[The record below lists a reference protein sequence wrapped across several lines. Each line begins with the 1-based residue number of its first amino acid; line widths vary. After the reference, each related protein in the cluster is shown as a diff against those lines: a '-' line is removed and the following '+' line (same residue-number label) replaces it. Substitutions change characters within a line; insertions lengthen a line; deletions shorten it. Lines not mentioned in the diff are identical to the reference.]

1 MQAIPASETASPAL
15 WQQRPQVSV
24 IMLTRDHEPYLAEAV
39 SSVIAQR
46 LEGSLELLI
55 GEDCSA
61 DGTLAL
67 ALALQRQWPAMIR
80 VIHAEVNVGIRD
92 NFLRLLVRARAPLIA
107 VLEGDDRWVHP
118 HKLALQS
125 RLLRADP
132 SLACVG
138 GITLNR
144 PPLGP
149 PPGRDR
155 LDLVALLRRY
165 VVHSSALVFWR
176 DLALPYPNFPEGALD
191 SMLLAVLTAR
201 GDCGW
206 IGQPLSWYRR
216 HRGGY
221 WSGAQRSQRL
231 RLSLDCI
238 AVIGAYLGGRYGRE
252 LAARELWIHRL
263 DWPLPADNPW
273 RHWLGSWQILWRRG
287 PRLLVLAPL
296 GLLGLVLWTATQP
309 AALLL
314 VRLRRG
320 VTTALKPAIP

>member
-1 MQAIPASETASPAL
+1 
-15 WQQRPQVSV
+15 
-24 IMLTRDHEPYLAEAV
+24 
-39 SSVIAQR
+39 
-46 LEGSLELLI
+46 
-55 GEDCSA
+55 
-61 DGTLAL
+61 
-67 ALALQRQWPAMIR
+67 
-80 VIHAEVNVGIRD
+80 
-92 NFLRLLVRARAPLIA
+92 
-107 VLEGDDRWVHP
+107 
-118 HKLALQS
+118 
-125 RLLRADP
+125 
-132 SLACVG
+132 
-138 GITLNR
+138 
-144 PPLGP
+144 
-149 PPGRDR
+149 
-155 LDLVALLRRY
+155 
-165 VVHSSALVFWR
+165 
-176 DLALPYPNFPEGALD
+176 
-191 SMLLAVLTAR
+191 MLLAVLTAR

-206 IGQPLSWYRR
+206 IGQPVSWYRR

>member
-1 MQAIPASETASPAL
+1 
-15 WQQRPQVSV
+15 
-24 IMLTRDHEPYLAEAV
+24 MLTRDHEPYLAEAV
-39 SSVIAQR
+39 SSVLDQQ
-46 LEGSLELLI
+46 LEGPLELLI

-67 ALALQRQWPAMIR
+67 ALALQRQWPAVIR

-107 VLEGDDRWVHP
+107 FLEGDDRWVHP
-118 HKLALQS
+118 RKLDLQC

-144 PPLGP
+144 PPMGP
-149 PPGRDR
+149 MAGRDR

-165 VVHSSALVFWR
+165 MVHSSALLFWR

-206 IGQPLSWYRR
+206 IAEPLSWYRR
-216 HRGGY
+216 HDGGY
-221 WSGAQRSQRL
+221 WSGAQRCARL
-231 RLSLDCI
+231 RLSLECI
-238 AVIGAYLGGRYGRE
+238 AAIGAYLGGRYARE
-252 LAARELWIHRL
+252 LAARELWIHTL
-263 DWPLPADNPW
+263 DWPLPANDPW
-273 RHWLGSWQILWRRG
+273 RHWRASWQILWRRG
-287 PRLLVLAPL
+287 PWLLAQVPL
-296 GLLGLVLWTATQP
+296 GLLGLMLWTAGQP
-309 AALLL
+309 VALLRGL
-314 VRLRRG
+314 LRRG
-320 VTTALKPAIP
+320 LTMALRPVIP